1 MLAGLG
7 SSSGPLSAAVH
18 GRPWGS
24 PLERMRDFVT
34 LLRQGLDGR
43 PMDHQGEELR
53 QPLGDVPAMATFL
66 APTPDVPIVVGAAGP
81 QMIALAAEL
90 ADGWFPANFAPG
102 MFEGVRP
109 LLQQGFARAGGGK
122 GLADFDIWV
131 HVDVLLDDDV
141 RAAMRPFKEYVVM
154 WAEMQRAQMVWR
166 GYPEL
171 SDRLLEL
178 KAAGRIEEAV
188 DAVPDEYVD
197 EGWLVGPLA
206 RIAGRLQP
214 WLDCGAT
221 GLIVRHG
228 AQGMNQ
234 AAAEPL
240 EVFEAIARARG

>member
-1 MLAGLG
+1 MQLATEIRWQD
-7 SSSGPLSAAVH
+7 SHYRVPVERIQASE
-18 GRPWGS
+18 RWGY
-24 PLERMRDFVT
+24 D
-34 LLRQGLDGR
+34 
-43 PMDHQGEELR
+43 
-53 QPLGDVPAMATFL
+53 
-66 APTPDVPIVVGAAGP
+66 AGP
-81 QMIALAAEL
+81 QMISLAAEL

-102 MFEGVRP
+102 MFDGVRP
-109 LLQQGFARAGGGK
+109 LLEQGFARAGGGK

-178 KAAGRIEEAV
+178 KAAGRLEEAV
-188 DAVPDEYVD
+188 DAVPDEYID
-197 EGWLVGPLA
+197 EGWLVGPLS
-206 RIAGRLQP
+206 RIAGRLGP

-228 AQGMNQ
+228 
-234 AAAEPL
+234 P
-240 EVFEAIARARG
+240 RA